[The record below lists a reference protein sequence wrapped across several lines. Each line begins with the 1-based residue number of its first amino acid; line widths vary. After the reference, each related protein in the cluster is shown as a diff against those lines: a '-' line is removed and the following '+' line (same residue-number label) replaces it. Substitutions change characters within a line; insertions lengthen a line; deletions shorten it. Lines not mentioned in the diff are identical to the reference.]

1 MSKSLPLLIILPTY
15 KSKHLLI
22 AEREVEIAASPQ
34 TVGEQGD
41 GKGPKQ
47 QFAMAYT
54 VGWICAIS
62 TEYVAARVILN
73 DQHKSPEHIAQ
84 HDNNNYT
91 LGRMGDHNVVIAV
104 LPDGEYGTA
113 SAATV
118 ARDMLHTFPN
128 VRIGLMVGI
137 GGGAP
142 SAKNDIR
149 LGDVIA
155 STPRDGHGGVCSSM
169 ISEKLFRTR
178 HSERPVS

>member
-91 LGRMGDHNVVIAV
+91 LITTWLLLSFPMASTAQHQLPLSRATCCTPFPTCV
-104 LPDGEYGTA
+104 LA
-113 SAATV
+113 SLFCNKEA
-118 ARDMLHTFPN
+118 LHGFEE
-128 VRIGLMVGI
+128 
-137 GGGAP
+137 
-142 SAKNDIR
+142 R
-149 LGDVIA
+149 LG
-155 STPRDGHGGVCSSM
+155 PRH
-169 ISEKLFRTR
+169 FRTLECAR
-178 HSERPVS
+178 VG